1 MNQENM
7 LEIRK
12 ISSKDW
18 PKLQEI
24 GKETFF
30 ETFSDSNS
38 EEDMQLYLSH
48 HFSEERVKANWKILT
63 PYSILRKKMVKRW
76 DI

>member
-38 EEDMQLYLSH
+38 EEDMQLYL
-48 HFSEERVKANWKILT
+48 VV
-63 PYSILRKKMVKRW
+63 P
-76 DI
+76 